1 MSGFGEAPWYE
12 RYLRTL
18 SQTAE
23 QTMYL
28 IRARTIKDT
37 VARKIPMMQPQIGA
51 LFHDKAQ
58 LHAGKHEGATEKLLI

>member
-1 MSGFGEAPWYE
+1 
-12 RYLRTL
+12 
-18 SQTAE
+18 
-23 QTMYL
+23 MYL